1 MDISGLSAS
10 LSLSQANLSQN
21 GLSQKVSLAVLD
33 KAMDLNEEMGAGL
46 VRMMDAAAMENSV
59 NPAVGGNFDMR
70 I

>member
-1 MDISGLSAS
+1 MDISGLSTS
-10 LSLSQANLSQN
+10 LSMSQANLSQN

-46 VRMMDAAAMENSV
+46 VRMMDAATMENSV